1 MSTLRLT
8 LRQRKTI
15 GTTAD
20 AREQPLR
27 TIVLLLVLFVVVRG
41 CWVLGAGCPGYGG
54 IGVVI
59 TNIYSHRETERK
71 RVLLVVAPHRTRK
84 PLGF

>member
-27 TIVLLLVLFVVVRG
+27 TIVLLLLLFVVVRG

-59 TNIYSHRETERK
+59 TSIYIATGKQKESAFC
-71 RVLLVVAPHRTRK
+71 L
-84 PLGF
+84 

>member
-41 CWVLGAGCPGYGG
+41 CWVLGVLGMG
-54 IGVVI
+54 IGAVI